1 MIVLDTHVA
10 VWITTDRSQLSDKAA
25 AALRQAGRENRQLA
39 ISTATL
45 WEIAVTTAKG
55 TMRISRPLPE
65 YLRYLEEAFVVLPLT
80 SAIALQALSF
90 ERMPRDPNDRIIA
103 ATALV
108 HGATLI
114 TADRKILESG
124 EVNCVW

>member
-10 VWITTDRSQLSDKAA
+10 VWITTDKNHLSDHAA
-25 AALRQAGRENRQLA
+25 AELRRAARANRQVA
-39 ISTATL
+39 ISTSTL

-65 YLRYLEEAFVVLPLT
+65 YLRYLEQAFVVLPLT
-80 SAIALQALSF
+80 SPIAVQALLF
-90 ERMPRDPNDRIIA
+90 ERLPRDPNDRIIA
-103 ATALV
+103 ASAVV

-114 TADRKILESG
+114 TADKKILASG
-124 EVNCVW
+124 EVNCLW